1 MADVSIKIQLQDTIE
16 DVIDGVSANQ
26 PINNVSSAVSKNTQK
41 NDGTRLLSFAQG
53 YLKFDATGH
62 LINAD
67 GESGS
72 PVLEG
77 SYNGFVFGATN
88 ANGEYTVTL
97 TITGSHIDSLIFY
110 GDKLANQFATE
121 AYLDGDTT
129 NKVYSDDN
137 TWAIVFDAPTTSH
150 TVTFTKWN
158 RANYNA
164 CFTHI
169 AVLTNEL
176 ILNKKWLKD
185 IESLSQITGQ
195 PNEVS
200 YGAIPNTG
208 KVTIIDRNGE
218 IFDYIKDGIIEKNN
232 TPFCLTF
239 NGNVVSNSNFS
250 DVDYLL
256 NSKTIQCQS
265 SDGLSRLGTV
275 DIPNNVDGKISVP
288 LSFIGYQTLYDIIFG
303 IDALKYDLDL
313 SEKILTYNGEE
324 TILDYLNS
332 IHFKNF
338 KFASNE
344 TLQERLNNV
353 CQIAQIGMFLNNN
366 NDIKAVQLRP
376 VLCENDYNRIIYIPK
391 NKQFS
396 ELSIK
401 EITNNKYTKVK
412 IPEIIWTKEKKQFG
426 TSYTISFQKVSDY
439 GSDDTSS
446 TYEEIYNTEENIFN
460 GNTEIVEI
468 TSSPTP
474 EGYTRTDYYYK
485 THVSFDLS
493 NITLPYNFYDNLY
506 LYVKDIK
513 KGLVTGQGSYY
524 NKGSTETTYIADA
537 SINSHSGAIDNIHL
551 SNNNN
556 TIEFDYYV
564 YKSNKSTT
572 GGNWNFDIT
581 PTIQTTIQLYCDI
594 YSSTT
599 ETLEFFNEEL
609 DEYNTLELQGNKFL
623 TSETTCSGKK
633 MSEIIASN
641 ILNDYNHGISN
652 GSITVSCSDYY
663 YNDKKIA
670 KKWANGEVLE
680 VGDLI
685 SFEQYKDR
693 IFRISGCDYK
703 YSGVP
708 MIDLEFQEIKQ

>member
-67 GESGS
+67 EESGS

-88 ANGEYTVTL
+88 ASGEYSVTL

-129 NKVYSDDN
+129 NKIYSDDAI
-137 TWAIVFDAPTTSH
+137 WAVKFSSTTSSH
-150 TVTFTKWN
+150 TITFTKWN

-185 IESLSQITGQ
+185 VESLSQITGQ
-195 PNEVS
+195 PNDIS
-200 YGAIPNTG
+200 YG
-208 KVTIIDRNGE
+208 IISASGNISIVDRNGE
-218 IFDYIKDGIIEKNN
+218 IFDYIKDGIIQKNN
-232 TPFCLTF
+232 TNFSLIF
-239 NGNVVSNSNFS
+239 NGNVISNLIFS
-250 DVDYLL
+250 DFDYYV
-256 NSKTIQCQS
+256 NSKNIKSEC
-265 SDGLSRLGTV
+265 SDGIKIMGNVGIS
-275 DIPNNVDGKISVP
+275 NNVNGKISTP
-288 LSFIGYQTLYDIIFG
+288 LSFVGYQSLYDLIQL
-303 IDALKYDLDL
+303 DNLKFDLDL
-313 SEKILTYNGEE
+313 SNNIHTYFGDKS
-324 TILDYLNS
+324 ISDYLKD
-332 IHFKNF
+332 IHLKNYIF
-338 KFASNE
+338 DSNE
-344 TLQERLNNV
+344 TLQDRFNSI
-353 CQIAQIGMFLNNN
+353 CQISQLGMYLNPDNK
-366 NDIKAVQLRP
+366 IKAIQLRP
-376 VLCENDYNRIIYIPK
+376 KLSDDDYKKIIYIPK
-391 NKQFS
+391 KNQYS
-396 ELSIK
+396 DLQIK
-401 EITNNKYTKVK
+401 EITNNKYNKVK
-412 IPEIIWTKEKKQFG
+412 IPEIVWTKEQKAFG
-426 TSYTISFQKVSDY
+426 SSYTISFQKISNY
-439 GSDDTSS
+439 GSDNSAS
-446 TYEEIYNTEENIFN
+446 TYDEIYDTDENVFN

-468 TSSPTP
+468 TSAPTP

-485 THVSFDLS
+485 THVTFDLS
-493 NITLPYNFYDNLY
+493 GTLLPYNFYNNLY
-506 LYVKDIK
+506 LYVKDVK

-524 NKGSTETTYIADA
+524 NKGSTETTYIANA

-572 GGNWNFDIT
+572 GGYWNFDLA
-581 PTIQTTIQLYCDI
+581 PTIQTTIQLYCDV
-594 YSSTT
+594 YSNTT
-599 ETLEFFNEEL
+599 QTLEIFKEDL
-609 DEYNTLELQGNKFL
+609 KEYETLELQGNKFL
-623 TSETTCSGKK
+623 TSETTCNGVKLS
-633 MSEIIASN
+633 SIIADN
-641 ILNDYNHGISN
+641 ILNDYYN
-652 GSITVSCSDYY
+652 GVSDGTITVCCYDYY
-663 YNDKKIA
+663 YKNGDIA
-670 KKWANGEVLE
+670 KIWANGEVLN

-685 SFEQYKDR
+685 CFEQYENR
-693 IFRISGCDYK
+693 IFRITGCK
-703 YSGVP
+703 YIYNGVE